1 MIIITL
7 WYKNQHKK
15 KHLEKLFLVFFLL
28 LNPFIILAENNNL
41 IFTGI
46 KYFAGSSVGI
56 DGKEYTLDPISLIS
70 IDTSCYITNT
80 VVDTACGEYLFN
92 ANFIDASGSYIDTIS
107 SVGGCDTIVT
117 LQLTIF
123 EDSSF
128 TFITACDSAEWN
140 GVWYFNDTI
149 VTDTGFVTT
158 NSFGG
163 STVTSNGK
171 EGNVWYFGYNAGLD
185 FNSGSPIALT
195 DGQLYTLE
203 GCASIS
209 DNNGD
214 LLFYTDGMTVY
225 DRNHIIMSNGTGLLG
240 NNSSSQS
247 GIIVKKP
254 GSVSIYYIF
263 TSDGVSGAS
272 GGVAYSEIDM
282 SLNNGFGDVTSIKN
296 VVLFPNACEKITGIL
311 HQNGTDFWIVSRLEN
326 SNTYHSYL
334 VTNSGINLTPIV
346 TNIGPVYSDLIGYL
360 KSSSN
365 CAMITAAN
373 WSTGLVDLFD
383 FDNSTGIISNYV
395 SLNIPGYAYGVEF
408 SENSELLYV
417 SDFTGGNI
425 YQYNLLAGNQ
435 NDINNSLVHLGYCT
449 EPGALQLGPDSKI
462 YIAELLSN
470 YLGVIEYPD
479 QIGSSCSYNSSS
491 LYLNGM
497 QSAAGL
503 PTFFSSIF
511 NSSPTGCDSV
521 ATAIIDIKNST
532 STYAQVVQCDSF
544 IWVLNGQTY
553 FTSIIDTIHSI
564 NADSCLHI
572 DSLDLMIY
580 PEINASAIIT
590 DELCVNYSDGSIILN
605 VSGGLGSFTYSWSG
619 PNSFSDSAKDI
630 FNLSPGNYNL
640 TITDITSLCI
650 KDTFFVIGAG
660 FEMLISSSLTDVS
673 CYGFDD
679 GTIDINPINLINPI
693 YTWSDI
699 LISFEDRI
707 NISAGIYYLQIDD
720 NNCFVR
726 DTFIITQ
733 PDSLFIISQQT
744 TSVCLGGNTGEISI
758 QTFGGTPGYD
768 YYWSNWN
775 GNSPINSNLSSGI
788 YDLDIYDDNDCLFEE
803 TFEILSYQIIVTSVV
818 DNIDC
823 FGGSTGSIDITVSG
837 GFPNYTYLWSDNSI
851 NEDIYNLSAGS
862 VTCTINDYLGCEN
875 IVSFNLTQAPQLSSI
890 PTVNGVSCYGGS
902 DGSVSLFITGGVS
915 AYNIDWNNADENNLE
930 EGYYP
935 YEITDANACT
945 FNDTV
950 YIPQEDLLMLDII
963 TIDLQCNGDPTGKI
977 DAIVLSG
984 GVYPYT
990 YSWVGPNNFTS
1001 NQYIINNLYAGLYTL
1016 TVSDANNCDV
1026 EIQINLSQ
1034 PTAVSQDIDFEFSN
1048 YSTYGIS
1055 CLNGSDGWINATP
1068 NGGFIPYNYNWSGP
1082 NGFVSTNQNIN
1093 NLSEGMYSV
1102 TITNGL
1108 GCDEQFSFPMND
1120 PIDAL
1125 GGVVNSLYDYN
1136 GYDVSCYGFNDGGII
1151 VEANGGVSPYT
1162 YVWDNVQTLNPLP
1175 FQQAG
1180 MHLLTM
1186 YDNNGC
1192 EWESFIVLDQPDLL
1206 IWTIEMFPDTCE
1218 REVGAI
1224 KIELEG
1230 GVLPY
1235 NYLWDDGQ
1243 TTFEAN
1249 QLFER
1254 EYNIK
1259 VIDNNG
1265 CQIFDTIQ
1273 VSNLVAPKMDFAIMS
1288 DYEKLYKQLEDPI
1301 VFIDMT
1307 ELTWQNALYWDW
1319 DFGDGT
1325 YGTDS
1330 IVFHSYQD
1338 IGEYDVLLKVTTD
1351 YNCIDTIKKKV
1362 IIEEYDLFI
1371 PNAFTPNSSDD
1382 NINDE
1387 FRPYGFGISEFQMNI
1402 YSRWGGLIY
1411 RTDNIE
1417 DGWNGQFDNSGAEVQ
1432 LGVYLY
1438 YIKTKDVFGALH
1450 EYTGEVNLIR

>member
-1 MIIITL
+1 M
-7 WYKNQHKK
+7 
-15 KHLEKLFLVFFLL
+15 
-28 LNPFIILAENNNL
+28 
-41 IFTGI
+41 
-46 KYFAGSSVGI
+46 
-56 DGKEYTLDPISLIS
+56 
-70 IDTSCYITNT
+70 
-80 VVDTACGEYLFN
+80 
-92 ANFIDASGSYIDTIS
+92 
-107 SVGGCDTIVT
+107 
-117 LQLTIF
+117 
-123 EDSSF
+123 
-128 TFITACDSAEWN
+128 
-140 GVWYFNDTI
+140 
-149 VTDTGFVTT
+149 
-158 NSFGG
+158 
-163 STVTSNGK
+163 
-171 EGNVWYFGYNAGLD
+171 
-185 FNSGSPIALT
+185 
-195 DGQLYTLE
+195 
-203 GCASIS
+203 
-209 DNNGD
+209 
-214 LLFYTDGMTVY
+214 
-225 DRNHIIMSNGTGLLG
+225 
-240 NNSSSQS
+240 
-247 GIIVKKP
+247 
-254 GSVSIYYIF
+254 
-263 TSDGVSGAS
+263 
-272 GGVAYSEIDM
+272 
-282 SLNNGFGDVTSIKN
+282 
-296 VVLFPNACEKITGIL
+296 
-311 HQNGTDFWIVSRLEN
+311 
-326 SNTYHSYL
+326 
-334 VTNSGINLTPIV
+334 
-346 TNIGPVYSDLIGYL
+346 
-360 KSSSN
+360 
-365 CAMITAAN
+365 
-373 WSTGLVDLFD
+373 
-383 FDNSTGIISNYV
+383 
-395 SLNIPGYAYGVEF
+395 
-408 SENSELLYV
+408 
-417 SDFTGGNI
+417 
-425 YQYNLLAGNQ
+425 
-435 NDINNSLVHLGYCT
+435 
-449 EPGALQLGPDSKI
+449 
-462 YIAELLSN
+462 
-470 YLGVIEYPD
+470 
-479 QIGSSCSYNSSS
+479 
-491 LYLNGM
+491 
-497 QSAAGL
+497 
-503 PTFFSSIF
+503 
-511 NSSPTGCDSV
+511 
-521 ATAIIDIKNST
+521 
-532 STYAQVVQCDSF
+532 
-544 IWVLNGQTY
+544 
-553 FTSIIDTIHSI
+553 
-564 NADSCLHI
+564 
-572 DSLDLMIY
+572 
-580 PEINASAIIT
+580 
-590 DELCVNYSDGSIILN
+590 
-605 VSGGLGSFTYSWSG
+605 
-619 PNSFSDSAKDI
+619 
-630 FNLSPGNYNL
+630 
-640 TITDITSLCI
+640 
-650 KDTFFVIGAG
+650 
-660 FEMLISSSLTDVS
+660 
-673 CYGFDD
+673 
-679 GTIDINPINLINPI
+679 
-693 YTWSDI
+693 
-699 LISFEDRI
+699 
-707 NISAGIYYLQIDD
+707 
-720 NNCFVR
+720 
-726 DTFIITQ
+726 
-733 PDSLFIISQQT
+733 
-744 TSVCLGGNTGEISI
+744 
-758 QTFGGTPGYD
+758 
-768 YYWSNWN
+768 
-775 GNSPINSNLSSGI
+775 
-788 YDLDIYDDNDCLFEE
+788 
-803 TFEILSYQIIVTSVV
+803 
-818 DNIDC
+818 
-823 FGGSTGSIDITVSG
+823 
-837 GFPNYTYLWSDNSI
+837 
-851 NEDIYNLSAGS
+851 
-862 VTCTINDYLGCEN
+862 
-875 IVSFNLTQAPQLSSI
+875 
-890 PTVNGVSCYGGS
+890 
-902 DGSVSLFITGGVS
+902 
-915 AYNIDWNNADENNLE
+915 DENNLE

-1151 VEANGGVSPYT
+1151 VEANGGVFPYT

-1175 FQQAG
+1175 FQEAG

-1249 QLFER
+1249 QLFEG
-1254 EYNIK
+1254 EYNVQ
-1259 VIDNNG
+1259 VIDKNG

-1330 IVFHSYQD
+1330 IAFHSYQE

-1351 YNCIDTIKKKV
+1351 YNCIDTLVKKV

-1382 NINDE
+1382 NINEE

-1432 LGVYLY
+1432 
-1438 YIKTKDVFGALH
+1438 
-1450 EYTGEVNLIR
+1450 

>member
-1 MIIITL
+1 LIIITL

-28 LNPFIILAENNNL
+28 LNPFIILAENNKW

-1371 PNAFTPNSSDD
+1371 PNAFTPNSSAD